1 MRIYVCAKQV
11 PDTAAS
17 ITLLGPREYENPA
30 KLVMNPFDEF
40 AVEQAI
46 QVKEQAGT
54 GEVVIVTVGG
64 ISAESMLRTAFAMG
78 VDRGILV
85 IADIRQMDS
94 IATAEALHQ
103 AIAQD
108 GSPDLIFTG
117 KQSVDSEGMQIPYRL
132 AAAFNMPIVNEVV
145 RFLLEN
151 NTVSVE
157 REIGSGI
164 REAVDL
170 TLPCVIGTTKGL
182 NEPRY
187 TRLPEILK
195 ARTKEL
201 KKIDINELE
210 LAPAAGKVELI
221 KFFPEPERDQAVML
235 QGSIREMTLQLAE
248 LIKNTERSL

>member
-1 MRIYVCAKQV
+1 MQIYVCVKQV

-17 ITLLGPREYENPA
+17 ITLLGPREYDDTV
-30 KLVMNPFDEF
+30 KFVMNPFDEF

-46 QVKEQAGT
+46 QVKEQTGK
-54 GEVVIVTVGG
+54 GEVVVVTVGRE
-64 ISAESMLRTAFAMG
+64 SAESMVRTAFAMG
-78 VDRGILV
+78 ADRGILV

-94 IATAEALHQ
+94 IATCRALQQ

-132 AAAFNMPIVNEVV
+132 AAAFNMPIVNEVI

-151 NTVSVE
+151 ETVSVE
-157 REIGSGI
+157 REIGGGI
-164 REAVDL
+164 REAIDL
-170 TLPCVIGTTKGL
+170 TLPCVIGATKGL

-187 TRLPEILK
+187 TRLPEIMK
-195 ARTKEL
+195 ARTKKL

-210 LAPAAGKVELI
+210 LAPAAGKLELLEL
-221 KFFPEPERDQAVML
+221 FPEPERGQAVML
-235 QGSIREMTLQLAE
+235 RGSLREMTLQLAE
-248 LIKNTERSL
+248 LLKNNERRV